1 MISFNSLKK
10 FFYINGLLILM
21 GVSEYKITNYFT
33 NLYINFFS
41 ILAVFLSRNYFLISL
56 FDNNSKNKNNIHNDI
71 IVENYKN
78 EFKINL
84 LTSTLVETTSFIL
97 IKYFI
102 FDNSSINYLNNL
114 ILFIPVSF
122 IFEFIFDFFHYCS
135 HRVLHN
141 NSFLYI
147 NIHKKH
153 HKYTNPISILAFYQD
168 PLDLI
173 LTNSIPQILTLLIF
187 PYISLF
193 QFNIILIYKS
203 FTEISGHSNKKVYPL
218 GSFPQFI
225 WLPKFFNFA
234 LYREDHNLHHSK
246 NNCNY
251 SKRFSFWDKIFGT
264 YKTNHHEIL

>member
-1 MISFNSLKK
+1 
-10 FFYINGLLILM
+10 LLSI
-21 GVSEYKITNYFT
+21 GICEYNITNYFT
-33 NLYINFFS
+33 NLYINFFT
-41 ILAVFLSRNYFLISL
+41 ILSVFLTRNYFLINL
-56 FDNNSKNKNNIHNDI
+56 FDNNSINKDNIHNDI

-84 LTSTLVETTSFIL
+84 LTSTIVETLSLIS

-102 FDNSSINYLNNL
+102 FNNFIFYNYFNNL
-114 ILFIPVSF
+114 ILFIPISF
-122 IFEFIFDFFHYCS
+122 IFEFIFDFFHYWF
-135 HRVLHN
+135 HRILHN

-147 NIHKKH
+147 KIHKKY
-153 HKYTNPISILAFYQD
+153 HKYSNPISILVFYQD

-173 LTNSIPQILTLLIF
+173 ITNSIPQILTLFIF

-193 QFNIILIYKS
+193 QFNIILMYKS

-218 GSFPQFI
+218 I

-246 NNCNY
+246 NNWN
-251 SKRFSFWDKIFGT
+251 I
-264 YKTNHHEIL
+264 

>member
-1 MISFNSLKK
+1 MISFNSFKK
-10 FFYINGLLILM
+10 FFYINGLLITI
-21 GVSEYKITNYFT
+21 GVFEYNITNYST
-33 NLYINFFS
+33 NLYINSFT
-41 ILAVFLSRNYFLISL
+41 ILPVFISRNYFLINL
-56 FDNNSKNKNNIHNDI
+56 FDNNSNNKDNIHNDI
-71 IVENYKN
+71 IVENYEN

-84 LTSTLVETTSFIL
+84 LTSTIVETTSFIF
-97 IKYFI
+97 IKHFI
-102 FDNSSINYLNNL
+102 LYNSLINYLNDLL
-114 ILFIPVSF
+114 IFIPISF
-122 IFEFIFDFFHYCS
+122 IFELIFDFFHYWT
-135 HRVLHN
+135 HRLLHN

-153 HKYTNPISILAFYQD
+153 HKYTNPILILAFYQD

-203 FTEISGHSNKKVYPL
+203 FTEISGHTNKKVYPL
-218 GSFPQFI
+218 VSFPQFI
-225 WLPKFFNFA
+225 WLPNFFKFA

-251 SKRFSFWDKIFGT
+251 SKRFSFWDKLFGT
-264 YKTNHHEIL
+264 YKTNN